1 MAKMMEL
8 HQGSGVSYQNE
19 FEKEAQDNRSRM
31 QRLRDEAVLNS
42 MDEVKEMNK
51 MVAYAKAAYIRERQ
65 IEERKAI
72 NGIKYDEEKR
82 KDLMMEVERAKG
94 LAVDE
99 EAAIKRKATAIV
111 GKEVIIGQIHE
122 REFERMKEKEQLAKE
137 GEDMLRKLKQREI
150 EEIEEAERKVIRQR
164 EIFEQM
170 IEENKSQVEIR
181 EIKGQEEKAENE
193 RIMQYILKKQE
204 KEDNDRMEKL
214 RLRQEKEHETNK
226 LREKQE
232 KAQDRNKEL
241 DELLARR
248 AVEKS
253 EREFRKKEADKA
265 SKLARMYSSI
275 KVGIKM
281 S

>member
-1 MAKMMEL
+1 
-8 HQGSGVSYQNE
+8 
-19 FEKEAQDNRSRM
+19 M

-42 MDEVKEMNK
+42 MDEVKDMNK

-72 NGIKYDEEKR
+72 NGVKCDEEKR
-82 KDLMMEVERAKG
+82 KDLMMEIERAKG

-111 GKEVIIGQIHE
+111 GKEVIIGQIQE

-181 EIKGQEEKAENE
+181 EIKGQEEKAMNE

-204 KEDNDRMEKL
+204 KEDNDRIEKL